1 MENYQERRGISG
13 IEKGK
18 TGKHGEKRERERERE
33 RERNFTRWSLGQ
45 TEGTVSGLLWSS
57 SSCNPRNFKALLP
70 ESTAVT
76 AMT

>member
-1 MENYQERRGISG
+1 
-13 IEKGK
+13 
-18 TGKHGEKRERERERE
+18 
-33 RERNFTRWSLGQ
+33 
-45 TEGTVSGLLWSS
+45 LLWSS